1 MIKVIPWQFKTLS
14 SFDIIENIVDENAIS
29 LGTIELVTDGLAQ
42 KREKRSLLGKKEV
55 FVRQNNIILKNN
67 NETIKVKA
75 TCNMSITSI
84 ANKVLDRIMEY
95 EKNGHIETFILNYH
109 NESLKYYYDFT
120 FKDEVY
126 QIFFDD
132 DGFTFEILKN
142 KSFVA
147 KYQQINVNEK
157 RFEVETAYE
166 ADVWLWLTLFVHLR
180 HNYNRN
186 KGIIFR
192 GLS

>member
-147 KYQQINVNEK
+147 KYQQVNVNEK

-166 ADVWLWLTLFVHLR
+166 ADVWLWLTLFVHLS

>member
-14 SFDIIENIVDENAIS
+14 SFDIIENIVDENDSS

-147 KYQQINVNEK
+147 KYQQVNVNEK

-166 ADVWLWLTLFVHLR
+166 ADVWLWLTLFVHLS